1 MTERNWIE
9 KESTLPETN
18 IAPENRPSQKET
30 IVFQPSIFRGYVMLV
45 SGRVPVSLHPPFS
58 IHFHPA
64 STVAA
69 CRPMA
74 AQIEVQKAMLG
85 GPTTSQAT
93 KKRCNSDCQPVT
105 HPLRHERS
113 RFTMADCPI
122 QLQKMKDAAK
132 SKQCV
137 LKMLCR
143 ICIHFQPMQIHW
155 QMLYNERS
163 LYIIYIKHVLHLV
176 FLMVIVMQSCNSSS
190 IDLDS
195 TFCMTNTYTYNH
207 HTHTFWYVLLFG
219 CETCLDSKV

>member
-122 QLQKMKDAAK
+122 QLQNMKCCVQYAYTSNLCK
-132 SKQCV
+132 SPGKCCTMNDPCT
-137 LKMLCR
+137 LYTSSTC
-143 ICIHFQPMQIHW
+143 CI
-155 QMLYNERS
+155 
-163 LYIIYIKHVLHLV
+163 
-176 FLMVIVMQSCNSSS
+176 
-190 IDLDS
+190 
-195 TFCMTNTYTYNH
+195 
-207 HTHTFWYVLLFG
+207 WYF
-219 CETCLDSKV
+219 